1 MRLGLAA
8 SGVIALLMAATV
20 AVASGASTTAAE
32 PCSLV
37 TKAEAA
43 KSLGLPLAKLKRT
56 VATGFLPDWDC
67 TYTERKAG
75 LKRRPRD
82 FALFYRDYTDEPDT
96 YRALMNK
103 RFAGGRKQP
112 GLGESASWTRDHDLV
127 VFVRLRMLRFELFG
141 FSRAKSEPRMK
152 ALARKAIARLPA

>member
-1 MRLGLAA
+1 MRLALAA
-8 SGVIALLMAATV
+8 LGVIAFLTAA
-20 AVASGASTTAAE
+20 AVASGKSTTAAK

-37 TKAEAA
+37 TKREAA
-43 KSLGLPLAKLKRT
+43 KALELPLAKLQRT
-56 VATGFLPDWDC
+56 VATDFLPDWDC

-82 FALFYRDYTDEPDT
+82 FAVLYRDYTDEPDV
-96 YRALMNK
+96 YRALMNR
-103 RFAGGRKQP
+103 RFAGGRKVP

-141 FSRAKSEPRMK
+141 LSRAKSEPRMK